1 VNQQNRSKLH
11 GRASLEARYRTR
23 GYRTAMLAL
32 LLPLSSPVVAAVD
45 VAASA
50 TTQYESNSNVFD
62 IQSGFPVPGTTDF
75 RRSDTLFTYGAE
87 IDLDYLVD
95 RQKLFAILNTTEFHY
110 DHFTVLDHNEYNV
123 DAGWNWKL
131 GKETDGTLEV
141 VRNRI
146 LVAFTDVTDSE
157 FVLQTEQRE
166 SAKIGFHF
174 LPDWR
179 VEGSGY
185 YRTVD
190 QSFLAQSNLDLTE
203 YNAQVALKYVG
214 IAGLTS
220 GLTGG
225 YTNGN
230 YTGASAQF
238 NPSYRQTSISLVANY
253 VPTGRST
260 ISGLVGYSDRTS
272 ASTLNSISGA
282 TGEIDYENRLTGK
295 TTIQAQLSRVI
306 NSYIAN
312 VSSEIDTI
320 AALNLH
326 WQVTYK
332 FGLVGGYSWT
342 NRELPGQGNDPI
354 NSNRT
359 DHFQSASLK
368 ADYEPLRW
376 LTIRPYVNIQ
386 TRSSNFIGGNFNS
399 TAYGLYFTVQ
409 WQNFAKNMQYR
420 GPTMPH

>member
-1 VNQQNRSKLH
+1 VNQNQSKMH
-11 GRASLEARYRTR
+11 GRTRVLTRSNTHRWHAIILAS
-23 GYRTAMLAL
+23 
-32 LLPLSSPVVAAVD
+32 LLPLSWPAKAAVE

-50 TTQYESNSNVFD
+50 TAQYESNSNVYD

-87 IDLDYLVD
+87 LDLNYLID
-95 RQKLFAILNTTEFHY
+95 RQKLFATLNTTEFHY

-141 VRNRI
+141 TRNRTM
-146 LVAFTDVTDSE
+146 VAFTNVTVAE

-166 SAKIGFHF
+166 SARIGFQF

-179 VEGSGY
+179 IEGSGY

-190 QSFLAQSNLDLTE
+190 QSFVDQSGLNLKED
-203 YNAQVALKYVG
+203 NVQAALKYVG

-220 GLTGG
+220 GLSAG
-225 YTNGN
+225 YTNGD
-230 YTGASAQF
+230 YTGANALF
-238 NPSYRQTSISLVANY
+238 NPSYRQTSVSLVANY

-260 ISGLVGYSDRTS
+260 ISGSLGYSDRTS
-272 ASTLNSISGA
+272 VSTLNSISGI
-282 TGEIDYENRLTGK
+282 TGEIDYSNRLTGK
-295 TTIQAQLSRVI
+295 TTVQVQLSRVI
-306 NSYIAN
+306 NSYLAN

-320 AALNLH
+320 AALNLY

-332 FGLVGGYSWT
+332 FGLAGGYSWT
-342 NRELPGQGNDPI
+342 YRELPEQGNDPI
-354 NSNRT
+354 NSNRI
-359 DHFQSASLK
+359 DRYQYASLK

-376 LTIRPYVNIQ
+376 LSIRPYVNLQ

-399 TAYGLYFTVQ
+399 TVYGLYFTVQ
-409 WQNFAKNMQYR
+409 WQNFGKKMPYR
-420 GPTMPH
+420 TPTMQH